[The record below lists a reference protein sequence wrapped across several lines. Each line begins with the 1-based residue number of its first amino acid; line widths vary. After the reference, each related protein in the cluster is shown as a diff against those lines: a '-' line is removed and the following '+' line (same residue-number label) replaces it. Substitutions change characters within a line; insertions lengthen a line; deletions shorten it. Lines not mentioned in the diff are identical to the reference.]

1 MKVSTAPLDRG
12 DIKISKTERATARV
26 WRLAQQYKE
35 GYKSGALDPESSSA
49 TTGSLPLPPSETM
62 CKTLFYL

>member
-12 DIKISKTERATARV
+12 DTEIFKREGATARV
-26 WRLAQQYKE
+26 WRLAQEYKE
-35 GYKSGALDPESSSA
+35 GYNSGALDPESSAA

-62 CKTLFYL
+62 CETLFYL